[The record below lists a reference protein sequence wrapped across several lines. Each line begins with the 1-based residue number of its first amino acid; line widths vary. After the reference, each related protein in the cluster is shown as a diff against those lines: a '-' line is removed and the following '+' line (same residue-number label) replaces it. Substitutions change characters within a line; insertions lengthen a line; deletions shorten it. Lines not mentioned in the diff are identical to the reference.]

1 MSLNIAK
8 HPGAVTGDFL
18 LLETADLCGLIT
30 LRIFS
35 HSNGFLKESMLS
47 GKKTP
52 SPFFLSFLYCII
64 IRALTLTPFCC
75 CSVVQSCLTLYDPME
90 CSTPGFPVLHQLPEL
105 AQTHVHRVSDAIQP
119 SHPLSSPSP
128 SAFSLSQHQ
137 GLF

>member
-52 SPFFLSFLYCII
+52 SPFFLSFLFHIYFGKPH
-64 IRALTLTPFCC
+64 RF
-75 CSVVQSCLTLYDPME
+75 YD
-90 CSTPGFPVLHQLPEL
+90 
-105 AQTHVHRVSDAIQP
+105 
-119 SHPLSSPSP
+119 
-128 SAFSLSQHQ
+128 
-137 GLF
+137 